1 LATVAVF
8 QFFASWNEFAGPL
21 LYLNDPAKFPLA
33 YALQQF
39 ISAYR
44 TQFGPL
50 MAASVMLTAPVVVL
64 FFLAQK
70 TFVRGIAT
78 TGLKG

>member
-1 LATVAVF
+1 VALF
-8 QFFASWNEFAGPL
+8 QFLHTWNAFSGPL
-21 LYLNDPAKFPLA
+21 LYLNDPARYPLA

-39 ISAYR
+39 VSSYR

-50 MAASVMLTAPVVVL
+50 MAAAVLFTLPAVVL

-70 TFVRGIAT
+70 TFLQGIAT